1 MQDSSYGPDTLHTIF
16 SSTKSLTAIV
26 VACQVDRGLLD
37 YGEKVAKY
45 WPEFAKN
52 GKGDIK
58 VVRTKTSLVVE
69 MLDKVCRMRVYTL
82 QEDVLRHESGLAWLN
97 HSFDDEE
104 ELLAENLKKNTV
116 GKVVEEEEQRFLPE
130 RFGSN
135 REYHAVSRGFILNE
149 IVRWDK

>member
-1 MQDSSYGPDTLHTIF
+1 M
-16 SSTKSLTAIV
+16 
-26 VACQVDRGLLD
+26 
-37 YGEKVAKY
+37 
-45 WPEFAKN
+45 
-52 GKGDIK
+52 
-58 VVRTKTSLVVE
+58 
-69 MLDKVCRMRVYTL
+69 
-82 QEDVLRHESGLAWLN
+82 LRHESGLAWLN
-97 HSFDDEE
+97 HSFDDDK